1 MSTEARPKTPNGS
14 KPHSKTNG
22 KPFPPE
28 PRTDPRVRGA
38 SGEVA
43 VKIKTATYEKLVESI
58 PAFEN
63 GLQQKTGF
71 TVRLSPGALLDWIVK
86 HRPEFLKP

>member
-1 MSTEARPKTPNGS
+1 MTTEARRNTTATKS
-14 KPHSKTNG
+14 NG
-22 KPFPPE
+22 KP
-28 PRTDPRVRGA
+28 VRGA

-43 VKIKTATYEKLVESI
+43 VKIKTETYEKLVDSL
-58 PAFEN
+58 PAFEK
-63 GLQQKTGF
+63 GLQSKTGF